1 MAEPDKQMFRTHREL
16 GEDLIR
22 QYPDTYGGEN
32 PYLLGKRY
40 EEKYP
45 DEVGIEEAGGFFS
58 SERHWEDF
66 LETSGEV
73 VKGGMDLVAGVGGD
87 IADAAMLPFTR
98 AEELA
103 SGDIEGADRFPFM
116 RSLVGLGQGATADL
130 FQQFARG
137 IGLPEEVISKVETSA
152 TPVRS

>member
-58 SERHWEDF
+58 SDRSIDEYCKTIWQVEP
-66 LETSGEV
+66 
-73 VKGGMDLVAGVGGD
+73 
-87 IADAAMLPFTR
+87 LP
-98 AEELA
+98 
-103 SGDIEGADRFPFM
+103 
-116 RSLVGLGQGATADL
+116 
-130 FQQFARG
+130 
-137 IGLPEEVISKVETSA
+137 VEITCD
-152 TPVRS
+152 VR